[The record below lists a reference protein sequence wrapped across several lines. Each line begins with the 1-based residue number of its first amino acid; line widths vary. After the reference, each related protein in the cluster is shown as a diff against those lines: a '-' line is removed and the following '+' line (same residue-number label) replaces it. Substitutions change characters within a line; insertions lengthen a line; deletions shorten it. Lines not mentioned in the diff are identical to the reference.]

1 MTLDAHLV
9 RLALAAG
16 CQAQLAR
23 MQAAVQRQLAS
34 ASGLLPLRGVT
45 EHMVQQAA
53 LPQRAVDHANR
64 YLVEL
69 LDLRVA

>member
-1 MTLDAHLV
+1 MTLDAHLA

-16 CQAQLAR
+16 CHRLLAKL
-23 MQAAVQRQLAS
+23 QGAVQRQLGA
-34 ASGLLPLRGVT
+34 AAGLLPLRGVA
-45 EHMVQQAA
+45 EHMERGAA
-53 LPQRAVDHANR
+53 LPQAALDRSNR